1 MILERQY
8 VIIFTRFSTCKNI
21 GRENSMLKKRPILL
35 LTAATITLATGG
47 CAPDLADINIKEGI
61 FIEMNKD
68 YAIQTGETEINAQNI
83 AEIKEKVWAAYVDK
97 ASADNARRHEFAEK
111 SLKYGEVTMRYEIFT
126 IGDAPEGGYPLYI
139 AMHGGGSAPK
149 ELNDSQWEHM
159 KIYYR
164 NSVGTGVYVAV
175 RGVRDTWNTHFN
187 DESYPLYDRLIE
199 NLILFAN
206 VDPNRVYLMG
216 FSAGGDGVY
225 AIATRMTDRFAA
237 ANMSAGHPNGVSM
250 KNLRNLPFAIQVGE
264 KDTAYDRH
272 IQAAIY
278 DGKLAELEKEEGG
291 YVHETFIHF
300 EKPHN
305 FYDNHPGRA
314 AQKVIANIKAWLA
327 DGDHSAVDKNTNA
340 VDWVSRFERNPYPEK
355 IVWDL
360 GTRAS
365 LREVK
370 SFYWLRLNSPES
382 EDSGIIKASLN
393 KEANAVTVE
402 TSGLS
407 DGFTILLNEEMLD
420 IFSPVTME
428 VDGQKFSVTV
438 RPSERCIVDTTLERG
453 DRNYQFAAKIVLE
466 QSGSSWTV
474 VE

>member
-1 MILERQY
+1 MLLKRSIL
-8 VIIFTRFSTCKNI
+8 F
-21 GRENSMLKKRPILL
+21 L
-35 LTAATITLATGG
+35 AAAITLAAGG
-47 CAPDLADINIKEGI
+47 CATTLADNKIEEGT
-61 FIEMNKD
+61 FIDMNKN
-68 YAIQTGETEINAQNI
+68 YAIQTGETEINMQDI
-83 AEIKEKVWAAYVDK
+83 SEIKEKVWAEYIEK
-97 ASADNARRHEFAEK
+97 ASADPARRREFEEK
-111 SLKYGEVTMRYEIFT
+111 ALKYGEVTMRYEIFT
-126 IGDAPEGGYPLYI
+126 IGEAPEEGYPLYI

-164 NSVGTGVYVAV
+164 NSVETGVYVAV

-206 VDPNRVYLMG
+206 VNPNRVYLMG

-225 AIATRMTDRFAA
+225 AIAPRMTDRFAA

-278 DGKLAELEKEEGG
+278 DGKLAELEKDEGG

-300 EKPHN
+300 DKPHN

-314 AQKVIANIKAWLA
+314 EQKVIANVKAWLS
-327 DGDHSAVDKNTNA
+327 DGDRSTVDKNTNA
-340 VDWVSRFERNPYPEK
+340 VDWVSRFERNLYPEK

-360 GTRAS
+360 STRAW
-365 LREVK
+365 LREVR

-382 EDSGIIKASLN
+382 EDSGIIKAGLD
-393 KEANAVTVE
+393 KESNSVTVE
-402 TSGLS
+402 TSGLNN
-407 DGFTILLNEEMLD
+407 GFTILLNEEMLD
-420 IFSPVTME
+420 IFSPVTVE
-428 VDGQKFSVTV
+428 VDGQKFTVTV
-438 RPSERCIVDTTLERG
+438 RPSEKCIAETTLERG

-466 QSGSSWTV
+466 QTGGAWTV
-474 VE
+474 GE